1 MSIERTA
8 TTTLHCDHFTCL
20 AHLRWQG
27 YLPKATMQAR
37 ARKEGWHAPDK
48 LGRHWCPAHRRPD
61 GRRKSS

>member
-27 YLPKATMQAR
+27 YLAR
-37 ARKEGWHAPDK
+37 ARAEAQARSKGWRKDK
-48 LGRHWCPAHRRPD
+48 LGRNICPAHPKLKGAR
-61 GRRKSS
+61 